1 MEALHHYHT
10 WEYIGFGIVVA
21 LLLWKGVPGMIGK
34 MLDQRSAAIAAE
46 LNEAKRLSA
55 EAAALLADYKK
66 KAAGAEKLIAARMD
80 AAKASSLIASG
91 IKDLGEKLN

>member
-46 LNEAKRLSA
+46 LDEAKRLSA
-55 EAAALLADYKK
+55 EAAV
-66 KAAGAEKLIAARMD
+66 AGAEKLIAARMD
-80 AAKASSLIASG
+80 ATKASSLIASG